1 MSTADAL
8 GRAGSPDPSRGP
20 TETPSGIAP
29 GGYRL
34 PGAARVGAVRLLVGD
49 LDRSLDWYTGV
60 LSFDVLER
68 AERRSARGHEDV
80 DGRWAALGP
89 SAGPVLVEL
98 YERPGAHPV
107 SRRGR
112 LGLFHFAVLLP
123 DRAALGRF
131 VRHAEGMRE
140 PVGASDHRVS
150 EAVYLHDP
158 DGLGV
163 EVYADRPR
171 DTWRHRGREVEM
183 TTEPLDL
190 PDLLAAAGGEP
201 WAGMPEG
208 TTIGHVHL
216 HVGALDE
223 AERFYHEG
231 LGLDKMVWSYPG
243 ALFLAAGGYHH
254 HLGVNTWAAGAAA
267 PSDDDAR
274 LLEWEL
280 VVPTETDAT
289 SALHAV
295 GADPAESGLA
305 RDLWGTAVRVRTPA

>member
-1 MSTADAL
+1 MNT
-8 GRAGSPDPSRGP
+8 
-20 TETPSGIAP
+20 TEAYGIAP

-34 PGAARVGAVRLLVGD
+34 PGASRVGAVRLLVGD

-60 LSFDVLER
+60 LGFRVLEQSD
-68 AERRSARGHEDV
+68 RRTARGHEGV
-80 DGRWAALGP
+80 EGRWAGLGP
-89 SAGPVLVEL
+89 DTGPVLVEV
-98 YERPGAHPV
+98 YERPGA
-107 SRRGR
+107 RRVARRSR

-123 DRAALGRF
+123 ERAALGRF
-131 VRHAEGMRE
+131 VRHVDGARE

-150 EAVYLHDP
+150 EALYLYDP

-171 DTWRHRGREVEM
+171 DAWRAHDREIEM

-190 PDLLAAAGGEP
+190 SDLLAAAGDEP
-201 WAGMPEG
+201 WGGMPAG

-216 HVGALDE
+216 HVGALDD
-223 AERFYHEG
+223 AERFYHGG

-254 HLGVNTWAAGAAA
+254 HLGINTWAAGAAA
-267 PSDDDAR
+267 PSNDDAR

-280 VVPTETDAT
+280 VVPTAADVAR
-289 SALHAV
+289 ALDAV
-295 GADPAESGLA
+295 GGGSVEGGLA
-305 RDLWGTAVRVRTPA
+305 RDPWGTAVRVRAPE

>member
-1 MSTADAL
+1 MSTADSR
-8 GRAGSPDPSRGP
+8 GRAATPDP
-20 TETPSGIAP
+20 TSGAAEVDLGLAP

-34 PGAARVGAVRLLVGD
+34 PGASRVGVVRLLVGD

-60 LSFDVLER
+60 LGFEILER
-68 AERRSARGHEDV
+68 SERRVARGHEGV
-80 DGRWAALGP
+80 EGRWAALGP
-89 SAGPVLVEL
+89 SSGPVLVEL

-112 LGLFHFAVLLP
+112 LGLFHFALLLP
-123 DRAALGRF
+123 ERTALGRF
-131 VRHAEGMRE
+131 VRHVHGVRE

-150 EAVYLHDP
+150 EAIYLHDP

-171 DTWRHRGREVEM
+171 DTWRHHGREVEM

-190 PDLLAAAGGEP
+190 PDLLAAAGAEP

-267 PSDDDAR
+267 PSHDEAR

-280 VVPTETDAT
+280 VLPTETDAA
-289 SALHAV
+289 SALDAV
-295 GADPAESGLA
+295 GADPAAGGLA
-305 RDLWGTAVRVRTPA
+305 RDPWGTAVRVRAPA